1 MEFDTAFLLRRPLDH
16 PPSLLS
22 PLLAPR
28 IHTLQ
33 SYNPQTLPGRPE
45 RGPPS
50 SQAGSCPVQPGSTQS
65 LKFPGQAPLLRMVAS
80 APHPPS

>member
-1 MEFDTAFLLRRPLDH
+1 MEFDTALLLRRPPDH

-22 PLLAPR
+22 LLLTPH

-33 SYNPQTLPGRPE
+33 SYNPQTLAGRPE

-50 SQAGSCPVQPGSTQS
+50 SQAGSCPVRPGSTQS
-65 LKFPGQAPLLRMVAS
+65 LKFPWQVPLLRMMTS
-80 APHPPS
+80 ALHPPS